1 VGEKVIID
9 YRETVLFK
17 YFKDATIEN
26 LPIGDIIENGFCI
39 ERKSPK
45 DFLSSILNH
54 HVFNQAI
61 NLHDNYPERCVI
73 IVEADLKSLVDTIH
87 FSGIPNITIEG
98 VRGAIASLYIKY
110 KVPVLLASNRHGFVE
125 MVNKLL
131 EKNNESKEE
140 LVFIESPI
148 SKRKANY
155 KLQILMQIPKI
166 GYKKAQKILDHYAT
180 FENLKIMDRPKGVSE
195 TDINNIL
202 EALK

>member
-1 VGEKVIID
+1 MIID
-9 YRETVLFK
+9 YREECLFK
-17 YFKDATIEN
+17 YWKDASIEN
-26 LPIGDIIENGFCI
+26 LPVGDIVENGFCI

-61 NLHDNYPERCVI
+61 NMRDNYPERCII

-110 KVPVLLASNRHGFVE
+110 KVPVLLVSNRHGFVE

-131 EKNNESKEE
+131 EKNKESYEE
-140 LVFIESPI
+140 LIVIEPTI
-148 SKRKANY
+148 SKIKANP
-155 KLQILMQIPKI
+155 KLQVLLQIKGI
-166 GYKKAQKILDHYAT
+166 GLGKARKILDHYAT
-180 FENLKIMDRPKGVSE
+180 FENLTKMDRPKGISE

-202 EALK
+202 EVLK